1 MLSKKFAGTINQS
14 LKKVCGNSGPLAKP
28 DFRAASGAWPAVL
41 CTSKG
46 TSLSS
51 QGNKL
56 RRGAWWPFSR
66 MTHCGHKS
74 NELNHC
80 TQLPLI
86 LNDQIQPV
94 NQKSGQFSGP
104 KYNTAHCALF
114 RTHFHNL

>member
-74 NELNHC
+74 NELNVVLC
-80 TQLPLI
+80 
-86 LNDQIQPV
+86 
-94 NQKSGQFSGP
+94 
-104 KYNTAHCALF
+104 
-114 RTHFHNL
+114 